1 MPSGMITKG
10 IGGFYYVASE
20 DGIYECKARGIFRK
34 SELTPL
40 TGDKV
45 VFSVSDHVLKKGSID
60 QIMDR
65 SSLLV
70 RPAVANVN
78 QLVAVIAAQ
87 SPEPDLLLLDKLLVT
102 AENNGMKAVVCINKT
117 DLDTD
122 DRREALRKAYT
133 KAGYTVLETSSKENK
148 GFDELKVALKD
159 HISVFAGQSGVGK
172 STILNRVMNTM
183 VMKTGGL
190 SDKIDRGKHTTRHAE
205 LIELDDGGYVA
216 DTPGFSSFE
225 LSGIKY
231 TELQH
236 LFPEFGNHIQS
247 CRFTGCSH
255 INEPD
260 CSVKHAVEGD
270 RISEGRYGRYIELY
284 SILKQEDDTKYKK
297 R

>member
-225 LSGIKY
+225 LSDIRY

-236 LFPEFGNHIQS
+236 FFPEFGNHIQS

-260 CSVKHAVEGD
+260 CSVKQAVESD